1 MAEEPEREDVELGGE
16 PGGEPVE
23 GGVEGGER
31 KIYMCMR
38 CGRTFSKS
46 EMEILPGIRCPYC
59 NYKIILKVRSPMVK
73 RIPAI

>member
-1 MAEEPEREDVELGGE
+1 MGEEGAEEVGLGE
-16 PGGEPVE
+16 AAGGS
-23 GGVEGGER
+23 GER

-38 CGRTFSKS
+38 CGRTFSRS

-73 RIPAI
+73 RISAV

>member
-1 MAEEPEREDVELGGE
+1 MAEETPAGEVETTGG
-16 PGGEPVE
+16 GGD
-23 GGVEGGER
+23 R

-38 CGRTFSKS
+38 CGRTFSRS

-73 RIPAI
+73 RVPAV

>member
-1 MAEEPEREDVELGGE
+1 MGEESGGE
-16 PGGEPVE
+16 VALGEPTVE
-23 GGVEGGER
+23 TSSER

-38 CGRTFSKS
+38 CGRTFSRS

>member
-1 MAEEPEREDVELGGE
+1 MSEEGGE
-16 PGGEPVE
+16 EMTLGEPTTE
-23 GGVEGGER
+23 ASGER

-38 CGRTFSKS
+38 CGRTFSRS

>member
-1 MAEEPEREDVELGGE
+1 MAEEPEREGAELGGE
-16 PGGEPVE
+16 PGEELV
-23 GGVEGGER
+23 GGGATGGER